1 MLPYSYILYWSTK
14 TERSPGRWELSV
26 CSKRICLQRICEG
39 VTACHRT
46 FLLWHVTWG
55 SIECIRH
62 GQSHPACHGR
72 RANFSARTIPPPS
85 VSDAAKKNAYECSC
99 WGFRT
104 ADYVIWAN
112 EEMWKWDSCT
122 FRCTFR
128 CTCQSTLL
136 RYVAIISFLSCN
148 AVETSARAWSG
159 SSRCIAWQIASS
171 LVSSQILAICML
183 IGLNRSWS

>member
-1 MLPYSYILYWSTK
+1 MLPYLHSLLKHKDREEPREVGAFSLLK
-14 TERSPGRWELSV
+14 TYLSPENLRRRHRMSPDIPFVTCDMGQHRVHPTWPISSSLSWQASEFFSKDYSPTLSERCR
-26 CSKRICLQRICEG
+26 
-39 VTACHRT
+39 
-46 FLLWHVTWG
+46 
-55 SIECIRH
+55 
-62 GQSHPACHGR
+62 
-72 RANFSARTIPPPS
+72 
-85 VSDAAKKNAYECSC
+85 KKNAYECSC

-104 ADYVIWAN
+104 ADNVIWAS
-112 EEMWKWDSCT
+112 EKMWKWDSCT

-136 RYVAIISFLSCN
+136 RYVAIISFLFCN

-183 IGLNRSWS
+183 NCT